1 MKMMK
6 STTGMQWMEHKKTAV
21 ITGASSGLGAAM
33 AAEFRRNGFH
43 VVALCRKAPAQGLA
57 DEFIAADLTDPEEL
71 RAAAKEIET
80 RFGAVDVLVNN
91 AGIGSYATWEELSDA
106 ELRREVELDFLAPVA
121 LTKELLGCV
130 AAARG
135 AVINI
140 SSAAAYIPV
149 ACMGAYNAVKAALRM
164 FSVTLQMEVAGR
176 GVRVLNVCPG
186 RVDTG
191 FSSRALGG
199 RKPPET
205 PGRTS
210 SSAEVFARK
219 VFNAYRKR
227 KRELV
232 YPGWYWFAIVF
243 ARWFPGCCER
253 INRRVWQ
260 LK

>member
-1 MKMMK
+1 
-6 STTGMQWMEHKKTAV
+6 
-21 ITGASSGLGAAM
+21 
-33 AAEFRRNGFH
+33 
-43 VVALCRKAPAQGLA
+43 
-57 DEFIAADLTDPEEL
+57 
-71 RAAAKEIET
+71 
-80 RFGAVDVLVNN
+80 
-91 AGIGSYATWEELSDA
+91 
-106 ELRREVELDFLAPVA
+106 
-121 LTKELLGCV
+121 
-130 AAARG
+130 
-135 AVINI
+135 
-140 SSAAAYIPV
+140 
-149 ACMGAYNAVKAALRM
+149 M

-176 GVRVLNVCPG
+176 GVHVLNVCPG

-232 YPGWYWFAIVF
+232 YPGGDWFAIVF

>member
-1 MKMMK
+1 M
-6 STTGMQWMEHKKTAV
+6 
-21 ITGASSGLGAAM
+21 
-33 AAEFRRNGFH
+33 
-43 VVALCRKAPAQGLA
+43 
-57 DEFIAADLTDPEEL
+57 
-71 RAAAKEIET
+71 
-80 RFGAVDVLVNN
+80 
-91 AGIGSYATWEELSDA
+91 
-106 ELRREVELDFLAPVA
+106 
-121 LTKELLGCV
+121 
-130 AAARG
+130 
-135 AVINI
+135 INI

-176 GVRVLNVCPG
+176 GVHVLNVCPG

>member
-1 MKMMK
+1 MKVK
-6 STTGMQWMEHKKTAV
+6 AYLV
-21 ITGASSGLGAAM
+21 ITL
-33 AAEFRRNGFH
+33 
-43 VVALCRKAPAQGLA
+43 VVN
-57 DEFIAADLTDPEEL
+57 PEN
-71 RAAAKEIET
+71 RPAAAKVYNDYRQPFLDNIE
-80 RFGAVDVLVNN
+80 G
-91 AGIGSYATWEELSDA
+91 
-106 ELRREVELDFLAPVA
+106 A

-176 GVRVLNVCPG
+176 GVHVLNVCPG

-210 SSAEVFARK
+210 SSAEVFAQK

>member
-1 MKMMK
+1 MKCNGK
-6 STTGMQWMEHKKTAV
+6 IAIV
-21 ITGASSGLGAAM
+21 TGAGRGLGRGIARKLAQEGAVVVACDVALENVQETVKLIDTEGGKAKAM
-33 AAEFRRNGFH
+33 ACN
-43 VVALCRKAPAQGLA
+43 VASLQDVEALFQSVIG
-57 DEFIAADLTDPEEL
+57 EY
-71 RAAAKEIET
+71 
-80 RFGAVDVLVNN
+80 GQVDVLVNN

-176 GVRVLNVCPG
+176 GVHVLNVCPG

>member
-1 MKMMK
+1 
-6 STTGMQWMEHKKTAV
+6 MERKRTAV
-21 ITGASSGLGAAM
+21 ITGASSGLGAAL
-33 AAEFRRNGFH
+33 AAEFRRNGFR
-43 VVALCRKAPAQGLA
+43 VIALCRNAPTEGAA
-57 DEFIAADLTDPEEL
+57 DEFIAVDLTRPGEL
-71 RAAAKEIET
+71 QAAARKIEE

-130 AAARG
+130 AAAHG
-135 AVINI
+135 SVINI
-140 SSAAAYIPV
+140 SSAAAHIPV

-164 FSVTLQMEVAGR
+164 FSITLRMEVAGR
-176 GVRVLNVCPG
+176 GVHVLNVCPG

-205 PGRTS
+205 PGRTC
-210 SSAEVFARK
+210 SSAEGFARK
-219 VFNAYRKR
+219 VFHAYRKR
-227 KRELV
+227 KRELI
-232 YPGWYWFAIVF
+232 YPGWYRFAIVF

-253 INRRVWQ
+253 INRRIWQ